1 MSAQRLKQSVSV
13 CMDRIRGLQPNRAD
27 ICMSALRLGRAKKE
41 VRNSTGLNTSHY
53 KATNQEPTGLEG
65 VHAKCKETE
74 ARDGEVDPPPQRP
87 IRCSLQK
94 GDTLTP
100 ERVSYRE
107 PA

>member
-1 MSAQRLKQSVSV
+1 
-13 CMDRIRGLQPNRAD
+13 
-27 ICMSALRLGRAKKE
+27 MSALKLGRVTEEA
-41 VRNSTGLNTSHY
+41 RNNTGLNTGHY
-53 KATNQEPTGLEG
+53 KATNQEPTGFEG

-87 IRCSLQK
+87 IRCSLHK
-94 GDTLTP
+94 GDTLTA